1 MIDPEI
7 LVNTPDVVRLSQ
19 KKRGE
24 SQSIVED
31 ALIARRNLR
40 TAINNFET
48 LRAEQNVL
56 SKKIAGSEDSDRPEL
71 MRVANLLAERVKN
84 AREEQEKANSEWKKL
99 LFEIPNIVS
108 SEAPYGVEDKCAVM
122 KTVGDIPE
130 FDFEPADHL
139 QLGEQLD
146 AIDVSRGVKV
156 SGTRFYFL
164 KGWGAR
170 LELAVM
176 NLALDLA
183 LKSGLTLLITPTLVK
198 PEIMLGTGFL
208 GRHEGEVYRLPSGYY
223 LTGTSEVAIA
233 GYHSDEILDI
243 SSGPIRYAGWSSC
256 YRREAGSHGRDTR
269 GIMRVHQFSKLEMFS
284 YVHPQQSTREL
295 EHIVSMQEKMLNLL
309 EIPYRVSDIAAEEL
323 GTSAS
328 RKYDLEAWIPSQNTW
343 REVTSAS
350 DCTTFQARRLNVRYR
365 DESGRTGYVA
375 TLNGTLAT
383 TRFLVAI
390 LENHQ
395 TSNGSIRVPE
405 ALRPLLGQDVIER

>member
-1 MIDPEI
+1 
-7 LVNTPDVVRLSQ
+7 
-19 KKRGE
+19 
-24 SQSIVED
+24 
-31 ALIARRNLR
+31 
-40 TAINNFET
+40 
-48 LRAEQNVL
+48 
-56 SKKIAGSEDSDRPEL
+56 
-71 MRVANLLAERVKN
+71 
-84 AREEQEKANSEWKKL
+84 
-99 LFEIPNIVS
+99 
-108 SEAPYGVEDKCAVM
+108 
-122 KTVGDIPE
+122 
-130 FDFEPADHL
+130 
-139 QLGEQLD
+139 
-146 AIDVSRGVKV
+146 
-156 SGTRFYFL
+156 
-164 KGWGAR
+164 
-170 LELAVM
+170 M